1 MAFSCMAWYWRMV
14 LSMKGYNS
22 FPSKVSLIPER
33 ERTSS
38 FMDSSFSK
46 DATIWLTEDWV
57 YPRREREMSYEN
69 VKKYFDQAGMGDR
82 VVVRDHIG
90 DTVEHAAQAIGRKP
104 EHIVKTMSFLLDGK
118 PALICMAGDA
128 KVHNTKYKA
137 CFHQKA
143 IMIPGDQ
150 VEELIGHVPGAVCPF
165 AVREEVKVYLD
176 ISLKRFS
183 TIYTAGGS
191 LNSTVKLTLEELERF
206 AVPQC
211 WVDGYC
217 SHRTCERNR
226 ICPIGIACGDGA
238 YALAP

>member
-1 MAFSCMAWYWRMV
+1 
-14 LSMKGYNS
+14 
-22 FPSKVSLIPER
+22 
-33 ERTSS
+33 
-38 FMDSSFSK
+38 
-46 DATIWLTEDWV
+46 
-57 YPRREREMSYEN
+57 MSYEN

-150 VEELIGHVPGAVCPF
+150 VEEL
-165 AVREEVKVYLD
+165 
-176 ISLKRFS
+176 
-183 TIYTAGGS
+183 
-191 LNSTVKLTLEELERF
+191 ERF